1 MSGKAVYKATP
12 QLFIMA
18 YQYTRIRCIKN
29 YLLIGILLAFTPEQ
43 GSTDNV
49 PTLESSHV
57 ELLCSEQGH
66 VKYKLFA
73 EKAIFY
79 ENGDKNYPEGIH
91 ITFYEADQ
99 TISALGS
106 ASSVY
111 FSAES
116 MIYELRGNVE
126 LKRLKDALQFNTEM
140 LYWNPETETLYTDTL
155 IRIETKEESL
165 TGEGLLAK
173 QDLSY
178 YTITKPKG
186 FVQIQSVK

>member
-1 MSGKAVYKATP
+1 MS
-12 QLFIMA
+12 QLLMMA
-18 YQYTRIRCIKN
+18 YQYTRIRCIGV
-29 YLLIGILLAFTPEQ
+29 YLLINTLLGFTPEQ
-43 GSTDNV
+43 SSTHNV

-79 ENGDKNYPEGIH
+79 ENGDRHYPEGVH
-91 ITFYEADQ
+91 ITFYENDQ

-111 FSAES
+111 FSAKR
-116 MIYELRGNVE
+116 MVYELKGDVALN
-126 LKRLKDALQFNTEM
+126 RLKDSLQFNTKM

-155 IRIETKEESL
+155 IRIETKEASL
-165 TGEGLLAK
+165 TGAGLLAK

-178 YTITKPKG
+178 YTITQPKG
-186 FVQIQSVK
+186 VVQVQSAQ